1 MAEAIRIDFRIGDA
15 SSLNRAVTSVVQNAT
30 RTATAEARKAAQA
43 RVREEKQA
51 SQTIAREQANAA
63 KAAAKEK
70 ANAERAAIKDRLNAE
85 KAAAKDVATFQRE
98 MDRSS
103 ARAFKERLREQDRA
117 QKESQRQHRAEAL
130 AAERVARA
138 SSGAIGDTRR
148 AGLSGA
154 GRGFMR
160 GAGIVGGVA
169 ALAAGGIGISMAS
182 DAVRSQLDLGER
194 SALLQNS
201 SGRSIDF
208 AKMSKSISN
217 EVGVDASQVLGGF
230 EKIAGKSGGEGID
243 QVKDKFLELSKVARG
258 AGVNMTDLGDVVAT
272 LVNRGVKADDLVG
285 VVEKLVQQGKD
296 GAVEFKDL
304 ATMLDASSG
313 ALGRFKMGTGDRI
326 STAGGLSQI
335 ARTYGKKSAE
345 EATNSVEDLARDLG
359 GKADIVQALTGGKVV
374 GTKTIGGAKHKVLGG
389 GVEVG
394 TDDTRAQLR
403 DVNTLLP
410 EIIMGAIAKGNA
422 GKLMGEGGIFTGNST
437 AIVAPLI
444 QAATMGITKNASG
457 RYGITGEGEKADLRG
472 ADAIKAMLAQFNG
485 ATAEAGG
492 SAKAFANVMKSDG
505 AQLAAATN
513 RLKNEMGD
521 KLAPVIAA
529 NIPNFIKLGN
539 AALQVVSFVGE
550 NPKAA
555 AASLVALTTAAGAA
569 QGVVGKLADV
579 AMDKLF
585 KATGVMNVTAGAVNV
600 GGAPGLSP
608 GAAAPGALALGGAA
622 AAGLATAGAVG
633 GAFVMGVGDIAS
645 RDQGTG
651 SMAAEG
657 RALAANIAAG
667 KGTPAEMKRAAEI
680 KAQLEGDKGASGV
693 LGRGG
698 EGVLAGGKS
707 LLSGEAGFDMKTL
720 GNVASLIPQV
730 AAIRGVVNAVGGSDT
745 AKSMAGGDGGKG
757 SDLAIAEIGKALDR
771 PTTLAPGQEI
781 AITGMGELIAAV
793 TAANANSPKAQPPP

>member
-63 KAAAKEK
+63 KAAAK
-70 ANAERAAIKDRLNAE
+70 AELNE
-85 KAAAKDVATFQRE
+85 RKAAMREAATFQRE
-98 MDRSS
+98 MDKAG

-117 QKESQRQHRAEAL
+117 QRESQRTQRAEAL

-201 SGRSIDF
+201 SGRSLDF

-444 QAATMGITKNASG
+444 QAATMGITKNGSG

-485 ATAEAGG
+485 ATVEAGG

-600 GGAPGLSP
+600 GGAGAGSAAPVAGAGTPLLAA
-608 GAAAPGALALGGAA
+608 GAATAALAS
-622 AAGLATAGAVG
+622 GAVM
-633 GAFVMGVGDIAS
+633 AVGDIAS
-645 RDQGTG
+645 RDQSTG

-667 KGTPAEMKRAAEI
+667 KGTPAELKRAAEI
-680 KAQLEGDKGASGV
+680 KAKLEGDKGASGV
-693 LGRGG
+693 FGRGG
-698 EGVLAGGKS
+698 EGVIAGGKS

-757 SDLAIAEIGKALDR
+757 SDLAIAELGKALDR

-793 TAANANSPKAQPPP
+793 TAANANGPKAQPPP